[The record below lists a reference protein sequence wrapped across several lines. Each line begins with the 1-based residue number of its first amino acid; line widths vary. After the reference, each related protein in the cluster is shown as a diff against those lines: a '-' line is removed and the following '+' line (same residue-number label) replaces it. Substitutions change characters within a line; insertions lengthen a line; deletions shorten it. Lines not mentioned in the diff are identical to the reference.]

1 MRQFRVMALLIA
13 GTICVPG
20 AGVRGQSLLQPEP
33 LTHFRNI
40 DPVVT
45 GTIAGTGPAT
55 AGQPAAP
62 PPAAKPVLQRAAAQ
76 LASGGMVLRHLP
88 NNAQGL
94 RLGGEI
100 SSSEWP
106 VFLTTAQ
113 ATQPLK
119 FQLGYLSAVSNLPE
133 ASQLSI
139 QVNDISI
146 GEVRINAPHKVATSV
161 YDIPAGLLKPGFNS
175 LRLIASQRH
184 RVDCSLSATYELWTQ
199 IDATQTGF
207 LLPVSDQG
215 AAALEDIP
223 ALPPASQGSMPIRVL
238 LPGATNAATINQM
251 MRMVEIVAIRGRF
264 EQPLVELENSLA
276 TGPGVNIAVGLRDDL
291 VKLAGLSGLEE
302 TNGPS
307 LEFLPA
313 TPARRATIVASGR
326 TAVEVSQAIDQFAA
340 FGESQGSLQGLRAA
354 RAFPG
359 YKVEGGSRIRL
370 RDLGVI
376 SQDFNGHLFHTSV
389 NIVMPPDF
397 YPADYAKFSLEL
409 AGGYAPGLATGAQI
423 VISINSKIAVGSTL
437 AKSGG
442 EVFKGRII
450 DLPLGMLRPGLN
462 KLDLDAHVPA
472 AEDATCDPL
481 ATANGKKRF
490 LLLDET
496 ELVIPVIAR
505 VAMSPNLAITAT
517 GGFPFAG
524 SKLNSHLYIPVPDA
538 ETVAAATTL
547 VARMSLSAGEPLN
560 FGLSLIT
567 PPLDDGSTLVV
578 GAAPNLPPAA
588 LAVAGLDADQLSK
601 IWKPRAFQPK
611 NAEESQA
618 LSKYEALTQAR
629 IALQRNFPAECRM
642 RDTRTKGKPV
652 LPSAAAPGKPSKP
665 PADPAAVVGAREK
678 PAGLAAQWDETV
690 NGKRSWFS
698 WPAWARLPD
707 WDGSSVT
714 AAWDWTVKQANWG
727 RDRLAGSAPGDQTS
741 VIDENA
747 SLLLAQR
754 NHGSSGEGIWTVVT
768 APTPAAL
775 KQSVFCLV
783 DPRVWSQ
790 VGGEVAALDTNEA
803 RVNSQAAANP
813 HFITTQALSY
823 SNLRLVAAGWFS
835 LNRWAYVVLIMCMSV
850 LLAMVTL
857 LFVKNIGRRA

>member
-1 MRQFRVMALLIA
+1 MRQFRLLALLIA
-13 GTICVPG
+13 GTFCPPG
-20 AGVRGQSLLQPEP
+20 MGVHGQGLLQPWP
-33 LTHFRNI
+33 LTHFHTI

-45 GTIAGTGPAT
+45 GIIAGPGPAL
-55 AGQPAAP
+55 APQPLATRPAVP
-62 PPAAKPVLQRAAAQ
+62 ASPPAATPQP
-76 LASGGMVLRHLP
+76 LAGMVLRHLP

-106 VFLTTAQ
+106 VYLTNAQ
-113 ATQPLK
+113 AAQPLK

-139 QVNDISI
+139 LVNDVSI
-146 GEVRINAPHKVATSV
+146 GEIKIDAPHKVLASV
-161 YDIPAGLLKPGFNS
+161 HDIPADLLKPGFNS
-175 LRLIASQRH
+175 LRLVASQRH

-207 LLPVSDQG
+207 LIPAADQG
-215 AAALEDIP
+215 ANALEDIP
-223 ALPPASQGSMPIRVL
+223 ALPPAPQGGMPMRVL
-238 LPGATNAATINQM
+238 MPGATNAGAVNQM

-264 EQPLVELENSLA
+264 EQPLVELENRLA
-276 TGPGVNIAVGLRDDL
+276 VGPGVNIAVGLRDDL
-291 VKLAGLSGLEE
+291 AKLDGLSGIDAPD
-302 TNGPS
+302 GPS

-313 TPARRATIVASGR
+313 TPARRATLVASGR
-326 TAVEVSQAIDQFAA
+326 TAAEVTQALDLFAA
-340 FGESQGSLQGLRAA
+340 FGDSKGSAQGLRAA

-359 YKVEGGSRIRL
+359 YKVEGGSRTRL

-376 SQDFNGHLFHTSV
+376 SQDFNGHLFHASV

-423 VISINSKIAVGSTL
+423 VISINAKIAVGSSL

-462 KLDLDAHVPA
+462 RLDLDAHVPSA
-472 AEDATCDPL
+472 DDATCDPL
-481 ATANGKKRF
+481 AAASGRKRF

-505 VAMSPNLAITAT
+505 VALSPNLAITAT

-524 SKLNSHLYIPVPDA
+524 TKLNSHLYIPVPDS

-547 VARMSLSAGEPLN
+547 LARMSLSAGEPLN
-560 FGLSLIT
+560 LKLSLVT
-567 PPLDDGSTLVV
+567 PPLEDGSTLVV

-588 LAVAGLDADQLSK
+588 LAIAGLDAAQLAQ

-611 NAEESQA
+611 SEEESQA

-642 RDTRTKGKPV
+642 RDTRVKAK
-652 LPSAAAPGKPSKP
+652 AAAAFAATASKP
-665 PADPAAVVGAREK
+665 PKPAADPAAVVGSREK
-678 PAGLAAQWDETV
+678 PVGLAAQWDETV
-690 NGKRSWFS
+690 NGKRSWMR

-707 WDGSSVT
+707 WDGFSFGP
-714 AAWDWTVKQANWG
+714 AWNWALQQASWG
-727 RDRLAGSAPGDQTS
+727 RDQLAGKAPGEGTS
-741 VIDENA
+741 VVDETA
-747 SLLLAQR
+747 SLLLAQK

-768 APTPAAL
+768 APTPSAL
-775 KQSVFCLV
+775 KQSIFCLV

-790 VGGEVAALDTNEA
+790 VGGEIAALDTNEA
-803 RVNSQAAANP
+803 KVNSQAATDAR
-813 HFITTQALSY
+813 FITTQALSY
-823 SNLRLVAAGWFS
+823 SNLRLISAGWFS
-835 LNRWAYVVLIMCMSV
+835 LNRWAYVALMLAMAM

-857 LFVKNIGRRA
+857 LFVRNIGRRA